1 MDLWLAGCAIL
12 TSYFVFLGSIS
23 LKYKMGILK
32 FERLFEDFIKLKTKI
47 VYVVSTQYML
57 VIRITFMY

>member
-1 MDLWLAGCAIL
+1 
-12 TSYFVFLGSIS
+12 
-23 LKYKMGILK
+23 MGILK

-57 VIRITFMY
+57 VIRITFMYWNSDSPKKKESITSNLALTMLNSL